1 MWGTLVVLMR
11 RAKAGVAV
19 LSLLPEKVAAKLISV
34 TLAIN
39 DAWWPKRTAQG
50 DCMVALMATRW
61 PLGAIL
67 FPLHLRSTFII
78 CQRQSSPTA
87 APPPSPSAEGGG
99 RGAVSPQ
106 S

>member
-39 DAWWPKRTAQG
+39 DAWWPKRSAQG
-50 DCMVALMATRW
+50 DCMVALVATRW
-61 PLGAIL
+61 PPGGMLV
-67 FPLHLRSTFII
+67 PLHLRIAIVSET
-78 CQRQSSPTA
+78 CQRW
-87 APPPSPSAEGGG
+87 
-99 RGAVSPQ
+99 R
-106 S
+106 